1 MLRILLD
8 KVEKKITFF
17 RVQQAQ
23 SLGDIASIAVLD
35 IQGWQLWR

>member
-8 KVEKKITFF
+8 KVGKITFF
-17 RVQQAQ
+17 LVQQAQ
-23 SLGDIASIAVLD
+23 RLGDIASITVLD